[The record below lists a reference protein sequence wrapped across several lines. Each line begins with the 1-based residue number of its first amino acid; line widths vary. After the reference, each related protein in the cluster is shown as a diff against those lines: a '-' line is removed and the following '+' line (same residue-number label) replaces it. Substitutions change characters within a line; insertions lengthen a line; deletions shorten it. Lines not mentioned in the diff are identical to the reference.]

1 LANAKG
7 QTQKTEVQR
16 VIKGC
21 QRDGIFVQWK
31 DDSMFESAYFVLRA
45 GRAASAAA
53 DAPTMLREANRII
66 EEGGPYPPPAK
77 RGLRRLLR
85 SRAFVFAAGL
95 LFGSLLGALA
105 ALLL

>member
-1 LANAKG
+1 M
-7 QTQKTEVQR
+7 
-16 VIKGC
+16 IKGC

-85 SRAFVFAAGL
+85 SRAFAFAAG
-95 LFGSLLGALA
+95 FAVGLLGSILA
-105 ALLL
+105 VLLR